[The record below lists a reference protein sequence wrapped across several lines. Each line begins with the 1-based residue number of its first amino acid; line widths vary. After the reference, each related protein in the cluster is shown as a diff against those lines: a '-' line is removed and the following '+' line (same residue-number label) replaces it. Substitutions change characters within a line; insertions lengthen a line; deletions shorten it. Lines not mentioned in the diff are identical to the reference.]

1 LVTLTDQQYKYIDE
15 AVQWPPRQILIG
27 RRLARTFGPL
37 GEGKLTV
44 EWNKIS
50 EVGAAQMFRSQK
62 VTLSEDIID
71 NTVGSLDVPALARG
85 FRIPRRSLEASRTYG
100 TPLDVA
106 TAKSASYQVSILE
119 DTLVLKGSGGING
132 LYDSAGNDYSTAKHW
147 STATNIMPS
156 INGAIAL
163 LKADKIWPPYNLVV
177 NDARFDELFEFITS
191 TSEFYYDAIKRRIG
205 GEIFQTPVLDAAT
218 GMLVPMP
225 DTGFFDLP
233 LGVDIHAEV
242 EELPLDQFKD
252 LYGVVWEAITPR
264 IREANAICKLSDI
277 A

>member
-15 AVQWPPRQILIG
+15 AVAWPPRQLLIG
-27 RRLARTFGPL
+27 RRVARTFGPM

-44 EWNKIS
+44 DWNKIS
-50 EVGAAQMFRSQK
+50 DMGAAQLFRSQAVK
-62 VTLSEDIID
+62 LSEDIID
-71 NTVGSLDVPALARG
+71 TTVGSLDVPAIARG

-106 TAKSASYQVSILE
+106 AAKSASYMVSLLE

-132 LYDSAGNDYSTAKHW
+132 LYDSAGNEYSTSKDFT
-147 STATNIMPS
+147 TATNIPDAIS
-156 INGAIAL
+156 GAVAL
-163 LKADKIWPPYNLVV
+163 LIADNIYPPYNLVL
-177 NDARFDELFEFITS
+177 NPAQYNELFIFIGT
-191 TSEFYYDAIKRRIG
+191 TSEYYYDAVQRRIG
-205 GEIFQTPVLDAAT
+205 GQIFQSPALSAGT
-218 GMLVPMP
+218 GMILAPP
-225 DTGFFDLP
+225 DAGFFDLP

-264 IREANAICKLSDI
+264 IREANAICKMSAI
-277 A
+277 

>member
-1 LVTLTDQQYKYIDE
+1 MVTLTDQQYKYIDE

-27 RRLARTFGPL
+27 RRVARTFGPL

-62 VTLSEDIID
+62 VTLNEDIID

-119 DTLVLKGSGGING
+119 DTLVLKGSGGIDG

-147 STATNIMPS
+147 STATNIMAS

-163 LKADKIWPPYNLVV
+163 LKADKIFPPYNLVV
-177 NDARFDELFEFITS
+177 NDARFDELFEFITN
-191 TSEFYYDAIKRRIG
+191 TSEFYYDAVQRRIG
-205 GEIFQTPVLDAAT
+205 GQIFQTPVLDSAT
-218 GMLVPMP
+218 GMLLATP
-225 DTGFFDLP
+225 DAGFFDLP
-233 LGVDIHAEV
+233 LGVDVHAEV